1 MALSNTGF
9 TMNVQLVDSG
19 NNKSSLRYAMD
30 TAVVIDHIGA
40 LAAAVLIVADINAI
54 SGAFVTSYSVDTVFR
69 DSSIILPADE
79 EVEDKASISFTMDN
93 GKTGN
98 LRVPAPKSGVF
109 KGTTTEARN
118 QVDLTATIVTDYLD
132 NFRATTG
139 ALMISETN
147 KLVQAVRGKRIHVK
161 NSNG

>member
-1 MALSNTGF
+1 MALTNTGF

-19 NNKSSLRYAMD
+19 NNKSSLHYTMD
-30 TAVVIDHIGA
+30 TSVVIDHAGA
-40 LAAAVLIVADINAI
+40 LVAAALIIADIQAM
-54 SGAFVTSYSVDTVFR
+54 SGAFITGYGVDTVFR
-69 DSSIILPADE
+69 DSAIILPPNE

-98 LRVPAPKSGVF
+98 LRMPAPVPDVF
-109 KGTTTEARN
+109 LGTTTELRN
-118 QVDLTATIVTDYLD
+118 QVNLQETVVTDYLD
-132 NFRATTG
+132 NFRDVG
-139 ALMISETN
+139 PLFVSETD